1 MKKIYAIAFFSLI
14 VQLSFSQVKT
24 SKEFNYTM
32 SKPYEVV
39 DGSKWYF
46 SLNDE
51 VLALKENRGGFIVQ
65 KFAGKSLEESKRSE
79 SEGFPK
85 GAVKEGS
92 IQANE
97 RIYLFYSLWDKPAGK
112 EQLFVRE
119 LDFNTLKFK
128 NDKLLLSVKGKVS
141 GVLYSGGMFSY
152 TTYDKFNISLNFDES
167 LFLVQYRINPEEKRD
182 ALNKDKIGFH
192 TFDLD
197 LNEVWNTVATMPHT
211 EKKMNN
217 VGYCLDNFANV
228 YILAEVYKDETTKR
242 TDKAGNPNYDLELIR
257 IDADDQN
264 LSKSNITLDD
274 KFLTN
279 YGFFEGNDNEIII
292 SGYYSNDKWG
302 GNNGMYVYRLDKEGA
317 VISQS
322 INEFSAEVLK
332 QFESQR
338 TQAKVDNAEKKGKVG
353 LNNLKLRHL
362 IIHADGSITSIGEV
376 HYVISHYN
384 SKTGQT
390 TYTYYYEEMIV
401 MNINPDGELVWMQK
415 LPKFQYGGSPVG
427 GMSFYF
433 MSSENNMYFLFLD
446 NIKNLEIDENTVPAK
461 HNDGKGGYLTA
472 YQVSKET
479 GETKKLSIF
488 DTRSVND
495 IAVYQ
500 FATRRIVDINDNEF
514 AVEFYKKGKED
525 VMFKVTLAED

>member
-1 MKKIYAIAFFSLI
+1 MKKIYAIVFFSLI
-14 VQLSFSQVKT
+14 AQLSFGQVKT
-24 SKEFNYTM
+24 SKEFKYTM

-46 SLNDE
+46 SLNNE

-65 KFAGKSLEESKRSE
+65 KFSGSSLEESKRTE
-79 SEGFPK
+79 SEGLPK
-85 GAVKEGS
+85 GAVKEGT
-92 IQANE
+92 IQAGE
-97 RIYLFYSLWDKPAGK
+97 KIYLFYSLWDRSATT

-128 NDKLLLSVKGKVS
+128 TDKLLISVSGKVS
-141 GVLYSGGMFSY
+141 GVLYSGGAFNY
-152 TTYDKFNISLNFDES
+152 TVYDKFKISMNFDES

-192 TFDLD
+192 TFDLE
-197 LNEVWNTVATMPHT
+197 LNEVWKSLAQMPYT

-242 TDKAGNPNYDLELIR
+242 TDKAGNPNYNLELIR

-264 LSKSNITLDD
+264 LSTSNVELDD

-279 YGFFEGNDNEIII
+279 YGFFEGNDHEIII
-292 SGYYSNDKWG
+292 SGYYSNDKYG

-317 VISQS
+317 IISKS

-332 QFESQR
+332 QFESKR
-338 TQAKVDNAEKKGKVG
+338 TQSKVDAADKKGKVG
-353 LNNLKLRHL
+353 LSNLKLRNL
-362 IIHADGSITSIGEV
+362 IIHNDGSITSIGEV
-376 HYVISHYN
+376 HYVVSHYN

-415 LPKFQYGGSPVG
+415 LPKFQVGGSPRG
-427 GMSFYF
+427 GMSFYY
-433 MSSENNMYFLFLD
+433 MSSNDNMYFLFLD
-446 NIKNLEIDENTVPAK
+446 NIKNLEIDENSVPAK
-461 HNDGKGGYLTA
+461 HSDGQGGYLTA
-472 YQVSKET
+472 YQVSKES
-479 GETKKLSIF
+479 GEWKKLSIF

-500 FATRRIVDINDNEF
+500 FATYRIIDLNENEF
-514 AVEFYKKGKED
+514 AVEFYKKSKED
-525 VMFKVTLAED
+525 VMFKVTLAEE

>member
-1 MKKIYAIAFFSLI
+1 MKKMYAIVFFSLI
-14 VQLSFSQVKT
+14 AQLSFSQVKT
-24 SKEFNYTM
+24 SKEFKYTM

-65 KFAGKSLEESKRSE
+65 KFEGETLEESKRSE
-79 SEGFPK
+79 SEGLPK
-85 GAVKEGS
+85 GAVKEGC
-92 IQANE
+92 IQVDS

-128 NDKLLLSVKGKVS
+128 ADKLLISVKGKVS
-141 GVLYSGGMFSY
+141 GVLYSGGAFVY
-152 TTYDKFNISLNFDES
+152 RVYDKFNISLNFDETM
-167 LFLVQYRINPEEKRD
+167 FLIQYRINPEEKRD

-197 LNEVWNTVATMPHT
+197 LAEVWESVVTMPYT

-242 TDKAGNPNYDLELIR
+242 TDKEGNPNYDLELIR

-264 LSKSNITLDD
+264 VSQSNITLKD

-279 YGFFEGNDNEIII
+279 YGFFEGNDFEIII
-292 SGYYSNDKWG
+292 SGYYSNDKYG
-302 GNNGMYVYRLDKEGA
+302 ANNGMYVYRLDKEGS

-322 INEFSAEVLK
+322 TNEFSADVLK

-338 TQAKVDNAEKKGKVG
+338 TQSKVDNADRKGKLG
-353 LNNLKLRHL
+353 LNNLRLRKL
-362 IIHADGSITSIGEV
+362 IIHSDGSITSIGEV
-376 HYVISHYN
+376 YYVVSHYN

-390 TYTYYYEEMIV
+390 TYTYYYEEMIL
-401 MNINPDGELVWMQK
+401 MNINPDGELVWMKK
-415 LPKFQYGGSPVG
+415 LPKFQYGGSPRG
-427 GMSFYF
+427 GMSFYY
-433 MSSENNMYFLFLD
+433 MASENNMYLVFLD
-446 NIKNLEIDENTVPAK
+446 NVKNLELDVNSVPAK
-461 HNDGKGGYLTA
+461 HNDGRGGYLTA

-479 GETKKLSIF
+479 GDWKKLSIF

-500 FATRRIVDINDNEF
+500 FATGRIVDINENEF

-525 VMFKVTLAED
+525 VMFKVTLAE